1 MDPYGNDYNAT
12 LSPLDKQKAEEKKV
26 EIEKQGKVSGE
37 AAEEEATAETL
48 VQAAQEQGAGTP
60 PPEKPPQG
68 GAEDGDGENYIT
80 HLTDLRKS
88 LVKSTVVFLVVFIAV
103 FSTINLWFP
112 YVTKGHE
119 LVILGPLEV
128 VKFYMT
134 MSAAIALGL
143 SLPFLCHFI
152 WQFVKPGLN
161 ENESRFI
168 GLYSPVM
175 LLLFIGGVAFG
186 YFIIHPLSYEFLLG
200 FGAANFDIMVSAQ
213 EYMRFLLMTTMPV
226 GLLFELPIVALF
238 LGSIGLLTADSMKK
252 VRKWSYVALAII
264 SALITPPDF
273 ISQLLVL
280 IPMAVLYEAS
290 IWLVRRAE
298 RRQAQAA
305 VAE

>member
-1 MDPYGNDYNAT
+1 GKQPAGPEPDP
-12 LSPLDKQKAEEKKV
+12 
-26 EIEKQGKVSGE
+26 
-37 AAEEEATAETL
+37 
-48 VQAAQEQGAGTP
+48 
-60 PPEKPPQG
+60 
-68 GAEDGDGENYIT
+68 GDGGLHETYMT
-80 HLTDLRKS
+80 HLDDLRKA
-88 LVKSTVVFLVVFIAV
+88 LIKVTVVFLAFFIGV

-134 MSAAIALGL
+134 MSGAIALGL

-152 WQFVKPGLN
+152 WQFIKPGLN
-161 ENESRFI
+161 EKEAKFI

-175 LLLFIGGVAFG
+175 LLLFLGGVAFG
-186 YFIIHPLSYEFLLG
+186 YFVIHPLSYGFLLG
-200 FGAANFDIMVSAQ
+200 LGAANFDVMVSAQ
-213 EYMRFLLMTTMPV
+213 EYMRFLLMTTMPI

-238 LGSIGLLTADSMKK
+238 LGAIGLLTADSMKK
-252 VRKWSYVALAII
+252 VRKWSYVSIAVI

-290 IWLVRRAE
+290 IWLVMKTE
-298 RRQAQAA
+298 RKQAA
-305 VAE
+305 AAAE